1 MITLNIHTIILAAGK
16 GTRMNTNLPKVMQPL
31 GGHTLISR
39 VIKTAKT
46 SSKKI
51 SVIVGHQKDQLKEH
65 IASIDPTIQT
75 ADQNEQLGTA
85 HAVKTASHLIKDNEK
100 VLILYGDVPL
110 IRNETIEELISSEQE
125 CTLLSMKLNDP
136 TGYGRIITNQENL
149 AIRIIEQKDASA
161 EERKIQE
168 VFTGILLIDGS
179 LLKPVLEEINNQNAA
194 NEYYLTDLVEILYAK
209 GVKINCIQANP
220 AEVAGANNKHE
231 LHELESILR
240 KMSAEKLLEQGITLL
255 DAARI
260 DVRGEVE
267 AGKDCSVDVNV
278 IFEGKVTLGNN
289 VTIKSNVVLQDVSI
303 GDNTII
309 ESFSH
314 LSSAKVGSN
323 CNIGPYARLREG
335 SEISND
341 VQIGNFVETKKTKL
355 GDGAKANHLAYLGD
369 SEIGDKTNI
378 GAGTITCNYDG
389 TSKHKTTIGE
399 GSFIGTNSSLVAP
412 VNIGKGAYVGA
423 GSVIT
428 KDVPDE
434 SLAIGRGKQVTKEGW
449 AKNKK

>member
-1 MITLNIHTIILAAGK
+1 MNIHTIILAAGK

-31 GGHTLISR
+31 GGQSLISH
-39 VIKTAKT
+39 VIKTAKE
-46 SSKKI
+46 SSKNI
-51 SVIVGHQKDQLKEH
+51 TVVVGHEKALLKQH
-65 IASIDPTIQT
+65 LATIDPQILT
-75 ADQNEQLGTA
+75 ADQDEQLGTA
-85 HAVKTASHLIKDNEK
+85 HAVKTAAHLIKDGEK
-100 VLILYGDVPL
+100 VLVLYGDVPL
-110 IRNETIEELISSEQE
+110 ISSRTIAALIDSGQG
-125 CTLLSMKLNDP
+125 CTLLSMILTDP
-136 TGYGRIITNQENL
+136 TGYGRVVTNDQNQAL
-149 AIRIIEQKDASA
+149 KIIEQKDASDD
-161 EERKIQE
+161 ERLIQE
-168 VFTGILLIDGS
+168 VFTGILLIDGQ
-179 LLKPVLEEINNQNAA
+179 LLKAALEDINNQNAA
-194 NEYYLTDLVEILYAK
+194 NEYYLTDLVEILSAK

-220 AEVAGANNKHE
+220 SEVMGANNKKE

-240 KMSAEKLLEQGITLL
+240 NMGSEKLLEQGITLL
-255 DAARI
+255 DATRV
-260 DVRGEVE
+260 DVRGDVE
-267 AGKDCSVDVNV
+267 AGKDCSIDVNV

-303 GDNTII
+303 GDNSVI

-314 LSSAKVGSN
+314 LSSAIVGSN

-335 SEISND
+335 SEIGDNAK
-341 VQIGNFVETKKTKL
+341 IGNFVETKKTKL

-369 SEIGDKTNI
+369 ADIGKKTNV

-389 TSKHKTTIGE
+389 TNKHKTSIGE
-399 GSFIGTNSSLVAP
+399 ESFIGTNSSLVAP

-434 SLAIGRGKQVTKEGW
+434 ALAVGRGKQVIKEDW

>member
-1 MITLNIHTIILAAGK
+1 MNIHTIILAAGK

-39 VIKTAKT
+39 VIKIAKRC
-46 SSKKI
+46 SKNI
-51 SVIVGHQKDQLKEH
+51 TVIVGYQKDQLKEH
-65 IASIDPTIQT
+65 IARIDPSIQI

-85 HAVKTASHLIKDNEK
+85 HAVKTASHLIQDNEK
-100 VLILYGDVPL
+100 VLVLYGDVPL
-110 IRNETIEELISSEQE
+110 IKNETIEALISSGQE
-125 CTLLSMKLNDP
+125 CTLLSMKLNNP
-136 TGYGRIITNQENL
+136 TGYGRIITNEENL
-149 AIRIIEQKDASA
+149 ALRIIEQKDASE

-179 LLKPVLEEINNQNAA
+179 LLKPALDEINNQNAA
-194 NEYYLTDLVEILYAK
+194 NEYYLTDLVEILSAK

-220 AEVAGANNKHE
+220 AEVVGANNKHE

-255 DAARI
+255 DATRI

-267 AGKDCSVDVNV
+267 AGTDCSVDVNV

-314 LSSAKVGSN
+314 LSSATVGSN

-369 SEIGDKTNI
+369 AEIGDKTNI

-389 TSKHKTTIGE
+389 TNKHKTTIGE

>member
-1 MITLNIHTIILAAGK
+1 MNIHTIILAAGK

-31 GGHTLISR
+31 GGQSLISH
-39 VIKTAKT
+39 VIKTAKE
-46 SSKKI
+46 SSKNI
-51 SVIVGHQKDQLKEH
+51 TVVVGHEKALLKQH
-65 IASIDPTIQT
+65 LATIDPQILT
-75 ADQNEQLGTA
+75 ADQDEQLGTA
-85 HAVKTASHLIKDNEK
+85 HAVKTTAHLIKDGEK
-100 VLILYGDVPL
+100 VLVLYGDVPL
-110 IRNETIEELISSEQE
+110 ISSRTIAALIDSGQG
-125 CTLLSMKLNDP
+125 CTLLSMILTDP
-136 TGYGRIITNQENL
+136 TGYGRVVTNDQNQAL
-149 AIRIIEQKDASA
+149 KIIEQKDASDD
-161 EERKIQE
+161 ERLIQE
-168 VFTGILLIDGS
+168 VFTGILLIDGQ
-179 LLKPVLEEINNQNAA
+179 LLKAALEDINNQNAA
-194 NEYYLTDLVEILYAK
+194 NEYYLTDLVEILSAK

-220 AEVAGANNKHE
+220 SEVMGANNKKE

-240 KMSAEKLLEQGITLL
+240 NMGSEKLLEQGITLL
-255 DAARI
+255 DATRV
-260 DVRGEVE
+260 DVRGDVE
-267 AGKDCSVDVNV
+267 AGKDCTIDVNV

-303 GDNTII
+303 GDNSVI

-314 LSSAKVGSN
+314 LSSAIVGSN

-335 SEISND
+335 SEIGDNAK
-341 VQIGNFVETKKTKL
+341 IGNFVETKKTKL

-369 SEIGDKTNI
+369 ADIGKKTNV

-389 TSKHKTTIGE
+389 TNKHKTSIGE
-399 GSFIGTNSSLVAP
+399 ESFIGTNSSLVAP

-434 SLAIGRGKQVTKEGW
+434 ALAVGRGKQVIKEDW

>member
-1 MITLNIHTIILAAGK
+1 MNIHTIILAAGK

-31 GGHTLISR
+31 GGQSLISH
-39 VIKTAKT
+39 VIKTAKE
-46 SSKKI
+46 SSKNI
-51 SVIVGHQKDQLKEH
+51 TVVVGHEKALLKQH
-65 IASIDPTIQT
+65 LATIDPQILT
-75 ADQNEQLGTA
+75 ADQDEQLGTA
-85 HAVKTASHLIKDNEK
+85 HAVKTAAHLIKDGEK
-100 VLILYGDVPL
+100 VLVLYGDVPL
-110 IRNETIEELISSEQE
+110 ISSRTIAALIDSGQE
-125 CTLLSMKLNDP
+125 CTLLSMILTDP
-136 TGYGRIITNQENL
+136 TGYGRVVTNDQNQAL
-149 AIRIIEQKDASA
+149 KIIEQKDASDD
-161 EERKIQE
+161 ERLIQE
-168 VFTGILLIDGS
+168 VFTGILLIDGQ
-179 LLKPVLEEINNQNAA
+179 LLKAALEDINNQNAA
-194 NEYYLTDLVEILYAK
+194 NEYYLTDLVEILSAK

-220 AEVAGANNKHE
+220 SEVMGANNKKE

-240 KMSAEKLLEQGITLL
+240 NMGSEKLLEQGITLL
-255 DAARI
+255 DATRV
-260 DVRGEVE
+260 DVRGDVE
-267 AGKDCSVDVNV
+267 AGKDCSIDVNV

-303 GDNTII
+303 GDNSVI

-314 LSSAKVGSN
+314 LSSAIVGSN

-335 SEISND
+335 SEIGDNAK
-341 VQIGNFVETKKTKL
+341 IGNFVETKKTKL

-369 SEIGDKTNI
+369 ADIGKKTNV

-389 TSKHKTTIGE
+389 TNKHKTSIGE
-399 GSFIGTNSSLVAP
+399 ESFIGTNSSLVAP

-434 SLAIGRGKQVTKEGW
+434 ALAVGRGKQVIKEDW

>member
-1 MITLNIHTIILAAGK
+1 MNIHTIILAAGK
-16 GTRMNTNLPKVMQPL
+16 GTRMNTNLPKVMQLL
-31 GGHTLISR
+31 GGQTLISH
-39 VIKTAKT
+39 VIKTAKA
-46 SSKKI
+46 SSKDI
-51 SVIVGHQKDQLKEH
+51 TIIVGHQKDLLKEH
-65 IASIDPTIQT
+65 IASIDSNIKT

-110 IRNETIEELISSEQE
+110 ISGETIKALINSGQE

-136 TGYGRIITNQENL
+136 TGYGRIMTNEENL
-149 AIRIIEQKDASA
+149 ALKIIEQKDASDD
-161 EERKIQE
+161 ERKIQE

-179 LLKPVLEEINNQNAA
+179 LLRPALDEINTQNAS
-194 NEYYLTDLVEILYAK
+194 NEYYLTDLVEILSAK

-220 AEVAGANNKHE
+220 TEVLGANNKYE
-231 LHELESILR
+231 LHKLESILR

-255 DAARI
+255 DATRV
-260 DVRGEVE
+260 DVRGEVK

-278 IFEGKVTLGNN
+278 IFEGKVALGEN

-303 GDNTII
+303 GDNSII

-314 LSSAKVGSN
+314 LSSATVGAN

-335 SEISND
+335 SQIGNNAK
-341 VQIGNFVETKKTKL
+341 IGNFVETKKTTL

-369 SEIGDKTNI
+369 ADVGSKTNI

-389 TSKHKTTIGE
+389 TNKHQTTIGE
-399 GSFIGTNSSLVAP
+399 ESFIGTNSSLVAP
-412 VNIGKGAYVGA
+412 VSIGKGAYVGA

-434 SLAIGRGKQVTKEGW
+434 ALAVGRGKQVTKEDW